1 MKVIVLAAGRSKR
14 MKPIEDKNFLNFIGQ
29 PLISWQLNFLWKA
42 GFKEII
48 LVGGEHNLERL
59 KALDNDMPIQIDVV
73 EQENLDEGMRGAVL
87 ACEKLIG
94 GEPILVF
101 SSNDVVDGE
110 AFEVMKNAIT
120 ENEKTGGNLTRGGKR
135 DDKLDVVDGF
145 MLAKKV
151 DSYFPGG
158 YLELDTDGNVTRIVE
173 KPKPGEEPSDLVN
186 LVVHYFKDSKK
197 LIKAL
202 KEAESKKDDLYEV
215 AVDMMI
221 QSGAKIKAIEYNGFW
236 QALKY
241 PWHTHDIFKFL
252 LKTALNGKDMKVAD
266 NARIAKN
273 AIVDGAVV
281 IDDGATLMD
290 GAIVKGPAY
299 IGRGTIVA
307 MNSLVRDSN
316 VGEKCV
322 IGFSSEVARSHLGD
336 NVWTHS
342 NYIGDSVIGSDISFG
357 AGTVVGNLRLDE
369 GIISVRDGENKIST
383 ETNKFGIIT
392 GDHIRV
398 GVNTSFMPGTKIG
411 SGTYI
416 GAGIVVAEDI
426 PENSFVKGDWKLKIT
441 ENKGTFSEEMRELMR
456 KKL

>member
-1 MKVIVLAAGRSKR
+1 MKVLVLAAGRSKR
-14 MKPIEDKNFLNFIGQ
+14 MKPVEDKNFLNFLGQ
-29 PLISWQLNFLWKA
+29 SLISWQLNFLWEA

-48 LVGGEHNLERL
+48 LVGGKHNLERL
-59 KALDNDMPIQIDVV
+59 KALDSSLPIQIDVV
-73 EQENLDEGMRGAVL
+73 EQGNLEEGMKGAVL
-87 ACEKLIG
+87 ACEKLID
-94 GEPILVF
+94 GEPVLIF
-101 SSNDVVDGE
+101 SSNDVVSKE
-110 AFEVMKNAIT
+110 AFEIMKNAILN
-120 ENEKTGGNLTRGGKR
+120 NEEEKNHS
-135 DDKLDVVDGF
+135 DEHDVADGF

-158 YLELDTDGNVTRIVE
+158 YLELDENGNVSNIIE
-173 KPKPGEEPSDLVN
+173 KPTPGEEPSDLVN
-186 LVVHYFKDSKK
+186 LVVHYFKNSKK
-197 LIKAL
+197 LIETL
-202 KEAESKKDDLYEV
+202 KTVESKKDDLYEV
-215 AVDMMI
+215 AVDTMI
-221 QSGAKIKAIEYNGFW
+221 KGGDKIKAIEYDGFW

-241 PWHTHDIFKFL
+241 PWHAQNIFRYL
-252 LKTALNGKDMKVAD
+252 LGISLNGKDMQISDTAK
-266 NARIAKN
+266 IAKN
-273 AIVDGAVV
+273 AIIDGNVV
-281 IDDGATLMD
+281 IDENAVIMD

-322 IGFSSEVARSHLGD
+322 IGFSSEVARSYLGD

-342 NYIGDSVIGSDISFG
+342 NYIGDSLIGNDVSFG
-357 AGTVVGNLRLDE
+357 AGTVIGNLRLDE

-383 ETNKFGIIT
+383 DTNKFGIIT

-411 SGTYI
+411 GGSYV

-426 PENSFVKGDWKLKIT
+426 PENSFVKGDWKLKISKN
-441 ENKGTFSEEMRELMR
+441 ESGFSEEMRELMR